1 MGEKRSDYISYLLR
15 LWRANGDEAPG
26 RDEKVLW
33 RASLEDAHTGE
44 RRGFAS
50 LDEMFDFLRRR
61 IGVVSV
67 VNGVEGDDGE
77 S

>member
-1 MGEKRSDYISYLLR
+1 MVGKRSDYISYMLR

-26 RDEKVLW
+26 RDEEALW

-44 RRGFAS
+44 RCGFAS
-50 LDEMFDFLRRR
+50 LDELFNFLRRR

-67 VNGVEGDDGE
+67 VNWVEGDDSE